1 MPNKILLLASCL
13 ALFSAFASDDWP
25 QFRGPDGEG
34 HSDAKDLPLTWSE
47 SENVKWK
54 TEIPGEGWS
63 SPVIGGGQV
72 WMTSAI
78 NAGKSL
84 RAVCCDLASGKIVHD
99 VEVFAVEAPEPKHKL
114 NSYASPTPLI
124 ENGRVYVCFGTYG
137 SACLDAKTGTK
148 IWENHD
154 LKIDHE
160 NAPGSSPMLWK
171 DKYFLCCDG
180 RDFQYQAAL
189 DKNTGKLAWKTERS
203 QKIDKG
209 RDMKKAYGTGQVIT
223 VDGKDVLITP
233 AAEHVYAYDPETG
246 KELWYVTYPGFSNVP
261 RPIFGF
267 GMVYVC
273 TGFGRPELWAIK
285 PGGSGDVTATNVVW
299 KVKIQAPAQPSPLL
313 VGERIY
319 MINDDTGIATCLE
332 AKTGKEVWKEK
343 IGGPFSASPLFA
355 DGRIYF
361 CDRVGKTIVVE
372 PGDAYKMLATNTLE
386 DGFMASPAVSGK
398 ALILR
403 GKKFLYRI
411 EK

>member
-1 MPNKILLLASCL
+1 VLNRFLLLASL
-13 ALFSAFASDDWP
+13 LVTFSALCSDEWP

-47 SENVKWK
+47 KENVKWK
-54 TEIPGEGWS
+54 VEIPGEGWS
-63 SPVIGGGQV
+63 SPVIGGGQI
-72 WMTSAI
+72 WMTTAL

-84 RAVCCDLASGKIVHD
+84 HAVCCDLATGKIVHD

-137 SACLDAKTGTK
+137 SACLDAKTGSK

-171 DKYFLCCDG
+171 DLYFLSCDG

-233 AAEHVYAYDPETG
+233 AAEHVYAYDPQTG

-261 RPIFGF
+261 RPIFGL

-285 PGGSGDVTATNVVW
+285 PGGSGDVTASAVVW

-319 MINDDTGIATCLE
+319 MINDDSGIATCLE
-332 AKTGKEVWKEK
+332 AKTGKEVWKQK
-343 IGGPFSASPLFA
+343 IGGPFSASPLLA

-361 CDRVGKTIVVE
+361 CDRLGKTFVVE
-372 PGDAYKMLATNTLE
+372 PGDAYKELAANTLE
-386 DGFMASPAVSGK
+386 DGFMASPAVVGK